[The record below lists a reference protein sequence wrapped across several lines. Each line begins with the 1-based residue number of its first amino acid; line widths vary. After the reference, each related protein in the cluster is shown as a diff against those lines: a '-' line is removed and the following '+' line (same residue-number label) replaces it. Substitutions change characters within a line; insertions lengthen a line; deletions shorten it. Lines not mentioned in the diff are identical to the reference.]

1 MSQPLPWDK
10 LLDAAARVR
19 EQAYAPYSNFLVG
32 AAALFD
38 DGTIVPGCNV
48 ENSSYGLSVCAERNA
63 IGRGVAEGR
72 RKLVAIAVVADS
84 EEPCPPCGTC
94 RQVIRE
100 FAAPDVPVRCR
111 NLEGKVVEHT
121 VGELLPHAFT
131 RDFL

>member
-1 MSQPLPWDK
+1 MNQPVPWDK

-19 EQAYAPYSNFLVG
+19 EQAYAPYSNFQVG

-38 DGTIVPGCNV
+38 DGAIVTGCNV

-84 EEPCPPCGTC
+84 KEPCPPCGTC

-111 NLEGKVVEHT
+111 NLEGKMAEYT
-121 VGELLPHAFT
+121 VAELLPHAFT
-131 RDFL
+131 KDFL